1 VHRPRLGVTVLSISL
16 LLATYKSK
24 TGPLKHRDTWMSK
37 ANIPDRIEWIVA
49 MDNSD
54 LSAIGE
60 TEGMIRAINRPRDS
74 FSTAVQNW
82 NSAARLSNGNLLF
95 VISDDLFPFP
105 GWDSKIQE
113 IVGTRDPEADD
124 FAIKVQDS
132 PNPCDTALR
141 HPVVS
146 RKFYDR
152 LGLFDGSFR
161 GVLCDS
167 DFTLKALLYSQIL
180 DGREAVF
187 CHAHPHFDPSLAST
201 DSHLKINRQVEYS
214 FGRRAFNRK
223 YSPFHQ
229 GLNLNRLN
237 LPTAGKSARLLLGVR
252 RFGIWLKGRLLT
264 VRGERELV
272 ADPQSF
278 A

>member
-1 VHRPRLGVTVLSISL
+1 MPYISL
-16 LLATYKSK
+16 LLATYRSK
-24 TGPLKHRDTWMSK
+24 TGPLKHRDTWMSM
-37 ANIPDRIEWIVA
+37 ADMPDRIEWIVA

-54 LSAIGE
+54 LNAIGE

-82 NSAARLSNGNLLF
+82 NSAARLANGNLLF

-132 PNPCDTALR
+132 PNSDDTALR

-146 RKFYDR
+146 RKFYNR

-180 DGREAVF
+180 LHWHLVMTLLV
-187 CHAHPHFDPSLAST
+187 SL
-201 DSHLKINRQVEYS
+201 
-214 FGRRAFNRK
+214 
-223 YSPFHQ
+223 
-229 GLNLNRLN
+229 
-237 LPTAGKSARLLLGVR
+237 
-252 RFGIWLKGRLLT
+252 
-264 VRGERELV
+264 
-272 ADPQSF
+272 QSLS
-278 A
+278 

>member
-1 VHRPRLGVTVLSISL
+1 MLYISL
-16 LLATYKSK
+16 LLATYRSE
-24 TGPLKHRDTWMSK
+24 TGPLKHRDTWMSM
-37 ANIPDRIEWIVA
+37 ADIPDRIEWIVA

-54 LSAIGE
+54 LNAIGE
-60 TEGMIRAINRPRDS
+60 TQGMIRAINRPQDS

-82 NSAARLSNGNLLF
+82 NSAARLANGNLLF

-124 FAIKVQDS
+124 FAIKVRDS
-132 PNPCDTALR
+132 PNTDDTALR

-152 LGLFDGSFR
+152 LGLFDDSFR

-180 DGREAVF
+180 DGREAEF
-187 CHAHPHFDPSLAST
+187 CHIHPHFDPSFAST
-201 DSHLKINRQVEYS
+201 DSHQKINRQVEYS

-237 LPTAGKSARLLLGVR
+237 LAAAGKSARLLLGFR
-252 RFGIWLKGRLLT
+252 KGGIWLKGRLLT

-272 ADPQSF
+272 CDAQSI